1 MIKLQRFIGKL
12 STGKSTSINKPVVD
26 YNQRGQ
32 YRSPLQLKKGDKL
45 NDFEVIQRQKLLD
58 F

>member
-1 MIKLQRFIGKL
+1 VLININYHKMIKLQRFIRKL

-32 YRSPLQLKKGDKL
+32 YRSPL
-45 NDFEVIQRQKLLD
+45 
-58 F
+58 